1 MENMKTLHSKEE
13 TIFPRP
19 RSFVFFPPG
28 NCPLN
33 IMLLK
38 KRFGLGG
45 KNIVSKRQH
54 FRPNHPKFLFFSALL
69 FFITILSNL
78 PLLRLPLGPHFPSLN
93 FRFPEPRT
101 LNIEPSASETSAF
114 SEHRTFRGGPHSS
127 FYINRFSRTAP

>member
-78 PLLRLPLGPHFPSLN
+78 PLLRLPLGPHFPSPGL
-93 FRFPEPRT
+93 P
-101 LNIEPSASETSAF
+101 LSETSF
-114 SEHRTFRGGPHSS
+114 SGTSTNPEPSVLRLP
-127 FYINRFSRTAP
+127 FSLFPFPELPLSG